1 MSIRRKSTTHD
12 LATLRLH
19 PDGSRVQQSSINRQP
34 RRAQQTVPDIRGN
47 WIAQDAGGRAN
58 VRKIRTRAAGAGAQ
72 AEENE
77 DKDEETFSFHNLS
90 GDDDLGDEDLTV
102 RTTDVK
108 GKQKATESDGERTG
122 KNFRARKRRG
132 FTEDLSFLAPSPYR
146 FIPESGS
153 ESKSSSE
160 NTSSSESESASE
172 RIKITFPDP
181 SPVRVD
187 VYFNYES
194 LIISRSY

>member
-19 PDGSRVQQSSINRQP
+19 PDGSRVQQSSINR
-34 RRAQQTVPDIRGN
+34 RSRNARLTVPDIRGN
-47 WIAQDAGGRAN
+47 WIAQDAGGSAT
-58 VRKIRTRAAGAGAQ
+58 VSKTITRAAGAGEQ
-72 AEENE
+72 AEEDE
-77 DKDEETFSFHNLS
+77 DKDKETFNIHHLS

-102 RTTDVK
+102 RTTNVK
-108 GKQKATESDGERTG
+108 GKQKATESDSDGERTG
-122 KNFRARKRRG
+122 KNSRARKRRS

-160 NTSSSESESASE
+160 HTSESESASE

-187 VYFNYES
+187 VYFNYD
-194 LIISRSY
+194 R